1 MSVTVSFTAT
11 LKKFD
16 EQGEKTGW
24 NYIEVPVGIAQEL
37 LPGNKKPF
45 RVKGKL
51 DQFAF
56 SKIALMP
63 MGNGNFIMP
72 VKATIRKA
80 IGKQKGAVVAVKMQ
94 VDKKDLELPSEFAE
108 CLNDEPQ
115 ALAHFHSLP
124 KSQQHYFIRW
134 ISEAKTDPIKAKRIV
149 QALKALSTGLGFA
162 EMLRSI
168 KKQKADQW

>member
-115 ALAHFHSLP
+115 ALAHFNSLP